1 MANAEGSVTAHSVR
15 PVRGVTCLVWLDGG
29 VTFIR
34 NTGVIEARYKWFS
47 VREIAP

>member
-1 MANAEGSVTAHSVR
+1 LLLQPPFLME
-15 PVRGVTCLVWLDGG
+15 GG

-34 NTGVIEARYKWFS
+34 DTGVVEARYKWFT